1 MLWHWCDPAEIRTP
15 NGGCPRPIL
24 KCAAT
29 QRRLLAAVSLLLK
42 PGGTM
47 VYGVCS
53 IEPEEN
59 EQVVEDFLSTHP
71 HFEIRR
77 EFSSL
82 PFDPRR
88 FIAEDGYFRSF
99 PHVHDMDGFL
109 RFV

>member
-1 MLWHWCDPAEIRTP
+1 M
-15 NGGCPRPIL
+15 L

-59 EQVVEDFLSTHP
+59 EQVVEDFNHP
-71 HFEIRR
+71 
-77 EFSSL
+77 S
-82 PFDPRR
+82 PF
-88 FIAEDGYFRSF
+88 
-99 PHVHDMDGFL
+99 
-109 RFV
+109 